1 MINKIKIALGI
12 LLTLGL
18 VFKPIQCT
26 ATQSIALVVL
36 AIAGAMLALDG
47 LMKWEY

>member
-1 MINKIKIALGI
+1 MINKIKIALGV

-26 ATQSIALVVL
+26 ATQTIMLVVL
-36 AIAGAMLALDG
+36 AIVGAMLALDG
-47 LMKWEY
+47 LTKWEM

>member
-1 MINKIKIALGI
+1 MINKIKIGLGV

-26 ATQSIALVVL
+26 TTQTIMLVVL

-47 LMKWEY
+47 LMKLEI

>member
-1 MINKIKIALGI
+1 MINKIKIGLGI

-26 ATQSIALVVL
+26 ATQTIMLVVL

-47 LMKWEY
+47 LMKLEY

>member
-1 MINKIKIALGI
+1 MINKIKIGLGV

-18 VFKPIQCT
+18 VFKPMQCT
-26 ATQSIALVVL
+26 AAQTIVLVVL
-36 AIAGAMLALDG
+36 AIVGAMLALDG

>member
-1 MINKIKIALGI
+1 MINKIKIGLGV

-26 ATQSIALVVL
+26 TNQTILLVVL
-36 AIAGAMLALDG
+36 ALGGVILALDG
-47 LMKWEY
+47 LMKLEF